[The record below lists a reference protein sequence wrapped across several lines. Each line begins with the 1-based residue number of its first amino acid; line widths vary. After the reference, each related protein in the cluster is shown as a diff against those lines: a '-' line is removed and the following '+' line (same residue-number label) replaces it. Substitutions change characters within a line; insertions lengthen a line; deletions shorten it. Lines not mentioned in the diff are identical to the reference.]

1 MNPETLRAMLE
12 AEDLHPWYRARLSLI
27 AEWNSRL
34 QLEEV
39 LDSTFADVG
48 CGSGAVGA
56 AFKTLSGANV
66 IGVDVSEDARA
77 AATFRG
83 LQTLSGSATELPFK
97 NEELGGI
104 LAFEVIEHVEDDRE
118 ALREFYRVIK
128 KNGHLFITVPA
139 HQFLWSNHDV
149 LNHHFRRYSKSSLVK
164 LVRSEGFAILECR
177 YWNSFLFPIF
187 LLTRKFHNKSDKI
200 NSEFNLPPKFL
211 ANFLENLLRMESK
224 YPILGKLIGVSLVL
238 KAKKL

>member
-34 QLEEV
+34 RLEEV
-39 LDSTFADVG
+39 VDLTFADVG

-56 AFKTLSGANV
+56 AFKAVSGANV

-77 AATFRG
+77 AAKVRG
-83 LQTLSGSATELPFK
+83 LQTLPGSATALPFK
-97 NEELGGI
+97 NEELGGV
-104 LAFEVIEHVEDDRE
+104 LAFEVIEHVENDQE
-118 ALREFYRVIK
+118 ALREFHRVIK

-149 LNHHFRRYSKSSLVK
+149 LNHHFRRYSKSSLIK
-164 LVRSEGFAILECR
+164 LVRAEGFAVLECR
-177 YWNSFLFPIF
+177 YWNSLLFPIF
-187 LLTRKFHNKSDKI
+187 LCIRKFRGRSI
-200 NSEFNLPPKFL
+200 STNSEFALPPKFL
-211 ANFLENLLRMESK
+211 ANFLESLLSMESK
-224 YPILGKLIGVSLVL
+224 YPILGNLIGVSLVL
-238 KAKKL
+238 NAKKL